1 MPLLLLSDIH
11 GQLEKLVGLLRRA
24 GLVNASGA
32 WTGGNSHLYFLGDYV
47 DRGPDGLGVID
58 CVMRLQVEAAMA
70 GGRVEAL
77 LGNHDVMLLAA
88 RHLGNQMP
96 EGADLPLR
104 HLWQQNGGR
113 KRDLD
118 CLTVEQI
125 AWLSDRPAMALV
137 GDTLLMHADATFY
150 AAYGTTLD
158 QVNGAVADVMQS
170 DEYEPWAS
178 LIVAFTNRLE
188 FDARMGGSTA
198 VARDFLELFGARRLV
213 HGHTPIPMVAQGLAG
228 APVTAPWVYADGLCT
243 NIDGGLF
250 LGEPGFV
257 YELPAGNG

>member
-1 MPLLLLSDIH
+1 MPLLLLGDIH
-11 GQLEKLVGLLRRA
+11 GQREQMVGLLRGA
-24 GLVNASGA
+24 GLINASGN
-32 WTGGNSHLYFLGDYV
+32 WTGGDSHLYFLGDYV

-58 CVMRLQVEAAMA
+58 VVMNLQVEAAMA

-88 RHLGNQMP
+88 RHLGNAMP

-104 HLWQQNGGR
+104 YLWQQNGGR
-113 KRDLD
+113 KRDLEG
-118 CLTVEQI
+118 LTVEQI
-125 AWLSDRPAMALV
+125 AWLTDRPALALV

-150 AAYGTTLD
+150 AAYGTTVD
-158 QVNGAVADVMQS
+158 QVNAAIGDVMQS
-170 DEYEPWAS
+170 DAYEAWAS
-178 LIVAFTNRLE
+178 LIVAFTNRSE
-188 FDARMGGSTA
+188 FDERLGGSTA

-213 HGHTPIPMVAQGLAG
+213 HGHTPIPMLTQGVG
-228 APVTAPWVYADGLCT
+228 GPVTGPLVYADGLCT

-257 YELPAGNG
+257 YELSDWIE